1 MKHLNT
7 YIEREDYGP
16 FREFCLRHGERHEY
30 KRREFFCRAGDG
42 AARLGYIEAGGV
54 HYIFADANGDI
65 HTVGFSFE
73 EDFAV
78 DYPSFLR
85 RRSPTVDI
93 QALENCVIYTITRR
107 QFDEFVDKNRAT
119 QRIVQRM
126 SEELFITTY
135 ERLLAFYAL
144 TPEQRY
150 LNLLAEYRDIVNRV
164 PMKII
169 ASFIGIA
176 PESLS
181 RIRQRIARKN
191 KNISSAAGGGRT
203 GGAGRRG

>member
-1 MKHLNT
+1 M
-7 YIEREDYGP
+7 
-16 FREFCLRHGERHEY
+16 
-30 KRREFFCRAGDG
+30 
-42 AARLGYIEAGGV
+42 
-54 HYIFADANGDI
+54 
-65 HTVGFSFE
+65 
-73 EDFAV
+73 
-78 DYPSFLR
+78 
-85 RRSPTVDI
+85 
-93 QALENCVIYTITRR
+93 IYTITRR

-203 GGAGRRG
+203 EGASRRG

>member
-1 MKHLNT
+1 M
-7 YIEREDYGP
+7 
-16 FREFCLRHGERHEY
+16 
-30 KRREFFCRAGDG
+30 
-42 AARLGYIEAGGV
+42 
-54 HYIFADANGDI
+54 
-65 HTVGFSFE
+65 
-73 EDFAV
+73 
-78 DYPSFLR
+78 
-85 RRSPTVDI
+85 
-93 QALENCVIYTITRR
+93 IYTITRR

-119 QRIVQRM
+119 QRLVRRM

-135 ERLLAFYAL
+135 ERLLASYAL

-181 RIRQRIARKN
+181 RIRQRIARK
-191 KNISSAAGGGRT
+191 
-203 GGAGRRG
+203 AGR